1 MLHVF
6 QWYQKG
12 GKGGVA
18 YAISFG
24 PPPQKKKKLKI
35 KKEKKKRKEI
45 TQRVKIM

>member
-24 PPPQKKKKLKI
+24 PPPPQKKKKA
-35 KKEKKKRKEI
+35 
-45 TQRVKIM
+45 

>member
-24 PPPQKKKKLKI
+24 PPPPKKKKAL
-35 KKEKKKRKEI
+35 RNY
-45 TQRVKIM
+45 TAC